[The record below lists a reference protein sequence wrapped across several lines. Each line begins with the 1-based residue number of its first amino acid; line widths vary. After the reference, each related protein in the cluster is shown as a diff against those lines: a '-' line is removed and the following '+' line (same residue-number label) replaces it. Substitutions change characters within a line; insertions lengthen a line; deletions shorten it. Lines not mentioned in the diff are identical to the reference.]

1 MAPAVG
7 LVMKPLILSRQHVAH
22 GTFVKTDA
30 PTIVELLGA
39 AGLDFAVL
47 DAEHAPFDRSGLD
60 RMLLAGRAAG
70 LPLLVR
76 VADAGAPGIQT
87 ALDLGAAGIVVPR
100 VDSPA
105 VAREVVARA
114 KFVGGER
121 GFSISPRFAGYRT
134 LGRDHALAAGDRAAV
149 VCQIES
155 RQALDAVQ
163 LIAEVPGVDA
173 LFIGRADLAL
183 SLGLD
188 NPRNPA
194 LVQAVERIIDAA
206 RDAGRVC
213 GLHVA
218 NVAEARHFAQRGVSW
233 FVIGSDQGLLLRAA
247 RAICRGDDPAPAREA
262 ERHRTSLLC
271 NGDPHGR

>member
-1 MAPAVG
+1 MMWP
-7 LVMKPLILSRQHVAH
+7 MKPLILSRQQVAH
-22 GTFVKTDA
+22 GTFIKTDA
-30 PTIVELLGA
+30 PTTVELLGA

-76 VADAGAPGIQT
+76 VADAAAPGIQT

-100 VDSPA
+100 VDSAA
-105 VAREVVARA
+105 VARQVVARA
-114 KFVGGER
+114 KFAGGER
-121 GFSISPRFAGYRT
+121 GFSISPRFAGYGT
-134 LGRDHALAAGDRAAV
+134 LGRADALATGDRAAV

-155 RQALDAVQ
+155 RQALDEVQ
-163 LIAEVPGVDA
+163 LIAAVPGVDA

-188 NPRNPA
+188 SPRSPA
-194 LVQAVERIIDAA
+194 LAQAVEHIIDAA

-218 NVAEARHFAQRGVSW
+218 DAAEAAHFVPRGVSW
-233 FVIGSDQGLLLRAA
+233 FVIGSDQSLLLQAA
-247 RAICRGDDPAPAREA
+247 RAIRRSDAAAPAW
-262 ERHRTSLLC
+262 TS
-271 NGDPHGR
+271 